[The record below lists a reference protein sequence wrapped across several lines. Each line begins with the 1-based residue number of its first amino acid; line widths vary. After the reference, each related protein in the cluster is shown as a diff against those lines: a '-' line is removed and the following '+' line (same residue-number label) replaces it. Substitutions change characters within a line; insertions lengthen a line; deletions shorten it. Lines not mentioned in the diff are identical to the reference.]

1 MEGRPAKLARVQS
14 LRDRLPFVSQ
24 SALAALLRIACTE
37 ELPEAPRKDIRD
49 ARNTASRISTPYGT
63 LHKDLKFKDDEGNDI
78 TMEIAHPCAM
88 LYHVSLVSASF
99 SAIVLRTAQHTPPTL
114 TEPWHIILY
123 TDEILPGNQLA
134 YKSRRKMWAVYWSV
148 LEFGAAILS
157 GEDFWECWYVH
168 EAITHIHKPLGLC
181 M

>member
-1 MEGRPAKLARVQS
+1 MPGLPEHYNDTQNVYIITDVCAGGELHDIVKEHAEEQRPLNEKWIARVFHQT
-14 LRDRLPFVSQ
+14 LE
-24 SALAALLRIACTE
+24 AIAYFQ
-37 ELPEAPRKDIRD
+37 AK
-49 ARNTASRISTPYGT
+49 GF

-148 LEFGAAILS
+148 LEFGAAIL
-157 GEDFWECWYVH
+157 
-168 EAITHIHKPLGLC
+168 K
-181 M
+181 